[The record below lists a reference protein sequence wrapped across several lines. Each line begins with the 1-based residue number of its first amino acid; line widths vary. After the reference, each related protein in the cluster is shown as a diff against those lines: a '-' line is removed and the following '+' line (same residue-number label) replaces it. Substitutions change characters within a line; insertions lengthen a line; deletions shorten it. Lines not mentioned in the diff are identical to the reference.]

1 MFIMFI
7 GVQYLILAEF
17 LKLSDKKTFYAE
29 RDSCVKFHTNL

>member
-17 LKLSDKKTFYAE
+17 LKLSDKKRFMQKE
-29 RDSCVKFHTNL
+29 IHV